1 MKIIVFLAVLGLV
14 LVHFRNCISV
24 FLNKEFRTIE
34 EIRDEEVALQPMIEK
49 IEGEKT
55 ETLLKRMEEDISEL
69 ERRTI
74 QIVLRK
80 RESQISSL

>member
-14 LVHFRNCISV
+14 LVYFRNSISV

-49 IEGEKT
+49 IAGEKT
-55 ETLLKRMEEDISEL
+55 ETLLKRMEEDLSEL